1 MLHKPTLLARLL
13 CIVVVWGLLDLYL
26 LPLPRCLLIPL
37 SALMTTLILWMPSS
51 MGKGTTTG
59 YEMHKVI
66 QENYE
71 LSQTIL
77 RLTEEHQLLCEIR
90 HSVTAVRKNSNE
102 SLYLLRQVQRDA
114 KKRVLNTKQESTSP
128 PETTPFVVPT
138 LKVNPHTNKTQ
149 EEPKET
155 FNKERARQAL
165 ASASITEKGL
175 SNSKTHSFHSLPLL
189 PTFGI

>member
-1 MLHKPTLLARLL
+1 MAGTIGRGASL
-13 CIVVVWGLLDLYL
+13 VWISGLS
-26 LPLPRCLLIPL
+26 RVEGVEI
-37 SALMTTLILWMPSS
+37 
-51 MGKGTTTG
+51 
-59 YEMHKVI
+59 
-66 QENYE
+66 

-77 RLTEEHQLLCEIR
+77 RLSEEHQLLCEIR
-90 HSVTAVRKNSNE
+90 HSMAALRKNSNE

-114 KKRVLNTKQESTSP
+114 KKRRRVLHTNQESTSP

-138 LKVNPHTNKTQ
+138 LINPHINKKQ
-149 EEPKET
+149 EKPKET

-189 PTFGI
+189 RF

>member
-13 CIVVVWGLLDLYL
+13 SSVVVWGLLDLYV

-37 SALMTTLILWMPSS
+37 SALMTTLILWMPSR
-51 MGKGTTTG
+51 MGKSTTTG
-59 YEMHKVI
+59 YWMHKVI

-71 LSQTIL
+71 LSQMIL
-77 RLTEEHQLLCEIR
+77 CLSEEHQLLCEIR
-90 HSVTAVRKNSNE
+90 HSMAAVRKNSNE

-114 KKRVLNTKQESTSP
+114 KKRVLHTNQESTSP
-128 PETTPFVVPT
+128 TPSPPIPPFVVPT
-138 LKVNPHTNKTQ
+138 LINPHTNKNQ

-165 ASASITEKGL
+165 ASASMTEKGL

-189 PTFGI
+189 RL